1 MDSTATQEDLA
12 LPPSV
17 EEGDAADNKAPRPF
31 EAASQEEDAV
41 IIPPSQQQQPTDTTD
56 TTTAETSNNASLSYR
71 QHTREVLSISGP
83 IIISE
88 IFQNTLPIVD
98 IAFVGR
104 LLSKEDLAA
113 AALATVW
120 FNLWNTTMMGFM
132 TAIDTLLS
140 QSYGAG
146 KYAAFRT
153 WTGTSLIVVFWTT
166 IVVAGLIS
174 LCGPFMKLLGQDPN
188 QADEAALFS
197 YRLLPGIFP
206 YYLFK
211 VLVKYLQ
218 TQDILWPGVYVG
230 ICANGFNILFNWLL
244 IDRWGL
250 GIAGAP
256 WATTLTRLVE
266 FLLVLAYLFWAGR
279 HQQQHQDP
287 QSITVQGEATTT
299 GITAFGEI
307 PVDGDSAGE
316 NAINTETQKAT
327 DGSNLGQGLH
337 MTWPIIF
344 SKEHWM
350 SRTQLRPFRKLA
362 VSGALSIAA
371 EAWSFEITTILAGLL
386 GTVPLDAHI
395 ITLSIATFIFLSFP
409 FAIGIAASIRVGQLT
424 GDGQSGDAQRSCA
437 VSMGLATIVQ
447 AILVAILW
455 PCSGIV
461 GELFS
466 SDEEVAALVRELIP
480 LSCIFM
486 MGDAIQ
492 AVTGGTLRGL
502 GLQTLNLFLN
512 ILGFWLL
519 AVPVGSTLTFSGIDM
534 GVQGIWWGFV
544 VGIYASAFIGLV
556 FLKFRIDWNLEATK
570 ASKRISA
577 MSTFLVGELGEDTN
591 NDAPFQREEVIK
603 A

>member
-1 MDSTATQEDLA
+1 MEPTASEEDLA
-12 LPPSV
+12 LPLSV
-17 EEGDAADNKAPRPF
+17 EEGVASDKASRSF
-31 EAASQEEDAV
+31 EAAAKEEGAAT
-41 IIPPSQQQQPTDTTD
+41 IPTPQQQQPI
-56 TTTAETSNNASLSYR
+56 TTTPTAATSSKSASLSYR
-71 QHTREVLSISGP
+71 QHTRDVLSISGP
-83 IIISE
+83 IIMSE

-146 KYAAFRT
+146 KHDAFRT

-166 IVVAGLIS
+166 IVVAGLIA
-174 LCGPFMKLLGQDPN
+174 LCGPAMKLFGQDSS

-211 VLVKYLQ
+211 VLIKYLQ

-279 HQQQHQDP
+279 RQQQHQHP
-287 QSITVQGEATTT
+287 QSSTVQGEATTT
-299 GITAFGEI
+299 AITNDEV
-307 PVDGDSAGE
+307 PVDGAGAVE
-316 NAINTETQKAT
+316 YAINSESKNTAN
-327 DGSNLGQGLH
+327 DSNLVQRLQ

-344 SKEHWM
+344 SSEHWM

-386 GTVPLDAHI
+386 GTISLDAHI

-455 PCSGIV
+455 PCRDIV

-466 SDEEVAALVRELIP
+466 SDEEVAALVTELIP

-492 AVTGGTLRGL
+492 AVTGGALRGL
-502 GLQTLNLFLN
+502 GRQTLVLFLN

-519 AVPVGSTLTFSGIDM
+519 AVPVGSTLTFSRIDM
-534 GVQGIWWGFV
+534 GVQGIWWGFA
-544 VGIYASAFIGLV
+544 VGIYASSFIGLV
-556 FLKFRIDWNLEATK
+556 FLKFRIDWDLEAAK

-577 MSTFLVGELGEDTN
+577 MSTFLTGELGEDTN
-591 NDAPFQREEVIK
+591 HDAQLQSEVVIS